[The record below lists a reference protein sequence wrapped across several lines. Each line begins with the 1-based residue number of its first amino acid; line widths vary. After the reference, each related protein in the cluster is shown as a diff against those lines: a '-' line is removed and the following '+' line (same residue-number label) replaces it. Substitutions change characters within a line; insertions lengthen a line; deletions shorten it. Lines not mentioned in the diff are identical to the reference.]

1 MWGCRRFGET
11 ADTPVVHP
19 QQDHEGTIIPEA
31 QNGKKLIYM
40 KNHIPSQI
48 HTLHQ

>member
-11 ADTPVVHP
+11 ADTPV
-19 QQDHEGTIIPEA
+19 QDHEELIGTIIPEA
-31 QNGKKLIYM
+31 QNDKKLIYM